1 MIKQD
6 MLENPVKS
14 IYLGVGSNL
23 GNKRKYIE
31 QAKLRLLQNN
41 IKIKKT
47 SSFYESLSWPNP
59 DNPKFLNIVLE
70 VVTDLSPI
78 KLLNICK
85 KIEVSLGR
93 KKRSKNAP
101 RECDIDLL
109 DYNGKKIDKNIILP
123 HPRMH
128 IRNFVLL
135 PLYELNKAWIH
146 PDLKLPI
153 KKLILSLGNK
163 DIRSIKQI

>member
-1 MIKQD
+1 

-78 KLLNICK
+78 RLLNICK